1 VVPAWLSSLTKQ
13 PKQTHCT
20 AYGSSPL
27 AQGKGWM
34 RQWFGFLHALRALTR
49 LLRLR
54 ASRLLRGLTR
64 LVRLRASRLLRGFRL
79 DTHRYEF
86 RCHYLP
92 HFISNLDTNTDI
104 IEYEWKTDI
113 SNSDSHSNTYSIY
126 SWDSYVDGFIIDQ
139 IMLLHWIRKS
149 WNPNYSY
156 SYPLKM
162 LIWISIF
169 VFFFNIDVRWMY
181 SNPFFNIIL
190 FNIIRII
197 RQKSDISDIIRIR
210 IK

>member
-1 VVPAWLSSLTKQ
+1 MIRISTRTPCFDPPPACACVTSL
-13 PKQTHCT
+13 PWID
-20 AYGSSPL
+20 PP
-27 AQGKGWM
+27 
-34 RQWFGFLHALRALTR
+34 
-49 LLRLR
+49 R
-54 ASRLLRGLTR
+54 ASACVTSPPWIQIGYARIRIQMSLFTTFYFEFG
-64 LVRLRASRLLRGFRL
+64 
-79 DTHRYEF
+79 YEYGYY
-86 RCHYLP
+86 R
-92 HFISNLDTNTDI
+92 IRM
-104 IEYEWKTDI
+104 KTDI